1 MRKTNKKI
9 LSLLVAFLLFASFFT
24 NIGSIQAKAA
34 DQPDANKVKQQLIE
48 SIKKQ
53 NAEKKLK
60 VNTSSNVVDK
70 LANTKEDDTK
80 KINGKDPNEVVRVI
94 VQLDGKAA
102 SEGDAKGI
110 SSASPINN
118 KTVTGAIQKVED
130 SQSAI
135 INKVQGITGTKVR
148 RTYGYLVNGFSIETK
163 RSNISK
169 ISSIS
174 GVKSVTESKTYYP
187 DMKFADTLTQ
197 AYSTW
202 QDLGYKGEGMV
213 VAIVDTGIDY
223 THKDLTITDPSKA
236 KITSTT
242 PKGPGKFYSVKVP
255 YGYNFADGTEDVID
269 KNPNTEMH
277 GMHVAGIV
285 ASNGKES
292 GVDTFSTVRGVA
304 PEAQLLAMKVFTN
317 NPGSK
322 SAYDDDIIAAI
333 EDSVLH
339 GADIIN
345 MSLGSVAGFQDAN
358 DPTQIAVKNAT
369 DNGTVVVISAGNS
382 ATSTGDSANNV
393 PPLNLFGTPD
403 TATVGSPGVSKDA
416 ITVASYENT
425 NITGPAFDFN
435 AGSDSGLMLYSK
447 SEFDPI
453 TVLTSKAG
461 YQLVDCG
468 QGNNTIEETGDDF
481 SGKGLDGKIA
491 LVQKVSGTFGNKKLA
506 AQKAGAIGVIFY
518 NAEGDDSIPTTA
530 AKPGVTIPC
539 INVSYS
545 SGAKLKDLIAKGLL
559 VNFNDKYT
567 TVVNPNANDLSA
579 FTSWGPTPE
588 LDFKPEISAPGGNIW
603 SLANDNKYQSMS
615 GTSMASPH
623 VAGSEALIVEAIKAN
638 NPDITGRAL
647 VELAKKTTINTAKV
661 QYDKYNNKVPY
672 SPRRQGAGLI
682 QIESAIKNKVTIT
695 DDNGNAAVA
704 LRQIGQTASFDL
716 TLTNYGKDAYTYDLS
731 DTGVLTEV
739 TNSKTAVPSEKAISG
754 ASIKYSV
761 SKVTVPA
768 SGTAKVTVTITLP
781 NNFTKQNYVE
791 GFIKFA
797 SSNAP
802 ELVVPYM
809 GFYGD
814 WSALKTIDDPFGD
827 STSILGHFGIPATSL
842 GINSASG
849 FIAYALDGYGNM
861 DKKNA
866 AFSQGDSGQNHVV
879 TPNLYMLRNAK
890 TLQVQVLDKDKKVL
904 RTISSENKIVKN
916 TLEDELAKSVLGT
929 IDNQGTWDG
938 TLYNSETGKYDTA
951 PDGQYYIRAN
961 TTTDI
966 ANSTTQSVD
975 LPVKID
981 SEAPG
986 IEITSAKVA
995 PTGTYKLQWKVK
1007 DNDTGANG
1015 IFAIAVNGEVLS
1027 DEQMAEVALDKDTF
1041 SIDLQLKDNTINSI
1055 MIAGTDYASNV
1066 GINGIDVKTGAVPEV
1081 YLANL
1086 QNGDKFNTNKIK
1098 IAGEVQTDVKTLTIN
1113 GSEVTLD
1120 TDGLFDEEVT
1130 LKEGNNTINI
1140 VAKDK
1145 NGTEV
1150 YNQNYSVS
1158 VDTIKP
1164 VISIT
1169 SPTPSSDGYIY
1180 TDKHNIAI
1188 SGKVND
1194 ASTIKLTA
1202 NDVPVK
1208 INGDG
1213 TFTAN
1218 VGVDGNTLVQIL
1230 AEDSYQNVSEK
1241 DLTVISSVNS
1251 DPFELS
1257 FDNLASFAVL
1267 TPKDA
1272 NKDIYTVTGKV
1283 NHKVPVFK
1291 INDQNVTV
1299 KDDLTFSADVKLAQ
1313 GNNIVKVYAED
1324 NTGTVVFN
1332 YSYKILYD
1340 STAPKLVVSNPVAR
1354 ADGNVYTNQDSITL
1368 KGLVNDNTFGYSL
1381 FVNGNAVLS
1390 YDRYP
1395 ATGEAPDKP
1404 FSYAVPLT
1412 SDKSIIKVELVDEFG
1427 NTTQDIINVVKDKVA
1442 PKAATLKV
1450 SNTQL
1455 TNKDVNVTI
1464 ATDSSDKDIDK
1475 VEYSFDNNV
1484 YLPYSDAIKIVSN
1497 GKVYAKVTDYAG
1509 NSTISSIDISNI
1521 DKTSPVI
1528 TVSGVEDGK
1537 TYINTV
1543 ITPKVTTDKDAAIAL
1558 ELDGKSYDGTTAI
1571 SSLGNHKLT
1580 ITATDKT
1587 GNATVKDIS
1596 FVLTAQTTA
1605 DTTSLVK
1612 YIDSLIDQSK
1622 PGDKI
1627 TVDSTNVPTVSSSIF
1642 KALKGAD
1649 VLASFNTS
1657 SPLGAVT
1664 WTFNGKDITNTETSV
1679 DLGLNATAPSADAIK
1694 KLDGNSQIFSF
1705 KFEGNL
1711 PGKAVV
1717 SLPVDTSKIDI
1728 SKPIYLYHYNPDAKS
1743 VDKVGD
1749 ALTAYKKGSLYYVDI
1764 TITHCSDYFL
1774 SLNGEVKVA
1783 ATNPTKPN
1791 TGTGSNTGNTNTGS
1805 TNTGTT
1811 SSSTTNSGSTTTSTS
1826 TPATIPK
1833 TGSVIDSNILIV
1845 FGILAIAG
1853 GAVIIRRKRLS

>member
-1 MRKTNKKI
+1 
-9 LSLLVAFLLFASFFT
+9 LVVAFLLFASCFT
-24 NIGSIQAKAA
+24 NIGNITAKAT
-34 DQPDANKVKQQLIE
+34 DQTDANKVKQQLIE

-53 NAEKKLK
+53 NSEKKLK
-60 VNTSSNVVDK
+60 VNTSSKNVDK

-80 KINGKDPNEVVRVI
+80 KLNGKDPNEVVRVV

-202 QDLGYKGEGMV
+202 QDFGYKGEGMV

-393 PPLNLFGTPD
+393 PPLNLFETPD

-447 SEFDPI
+447 SEFDPL

-468 QGNNTIEETGDDF
+468 QGRNTIEGSGDDF

-506 AQKAGAIGVIFY
+506 AQYAGAIGVIFY

-530 AKPGVTIPC
+530 AKAGVTIPC

-545 SGAKLKDLIAKGLL
+545 SGAKLKSIITKGLL

-603 SLANDNKYQSMS
+603 SLANNNKYQSMS

-647 VELAKKTTINTAKV
+647 VELAKKTTINTAKI
-661 QYDKYNNKVPY
+661 QYDKYSNKVPY

-739 TNSKTAVPSEKAISG
+739 TNSKTGVPSEKAISG

-761 SKVTVPA
+761 DKVTVPA

-781 NNFTKQNYVE
+781 NSFTKQNYVE
-791 GFIKFA
+791 GFIKF
-797 SSNAP
+797 SSSTVP

-814 WSALKTIDDPFGD
+814 WSALKTIDDPLGD
-827 STSILGHFGIPATSL
+827 STSILGQFGLPATSL
-842 GINSASG
+842 GTNSASG

-866 AFSQGDSGQNHVV
+866 AFSQGDSGIYHGV

-890 TLQVQVLDKDKKVL
+890 SLQVQVLDKDKKVL

-929 IDNQGTWDG
+929 VDNQGTWDG
-938 TLYNSETGKYDTA
+938 TLYNSETGKYYTA

-966 ANSTTQSVD
+966 ANSITQSVD

-981 SEAPG
+981 SEAPE

-1015 IFAIAVNGEVLS
+1015 VFAIAVNGEVLS
-1027 DEQMAEVALDKDTF
+1027 DGQMSELALDKDTF
-1041 SIDLQLKDNTINSI
+1041 SIDLELNDNTINSI
-1055 MIAGTDYASNV
+1055 MILGTDYASNM
-1066 GINGIDVKTGAVPEV
+1066 GINGIDVKTGAVPAV
-1081 YLANL
+1081 YLSNL
-1086 QNGDKFNTNKIK
+1086 QNGDKFNTNKIE
-1098 IAGEVQTDVKTLTIN
+1098 ISGEVQPDVKTLTIN
-1113 GSEVTLD
+1113 GSEVDID
-1120 TDGLFDEEVT
+1120 TAGLFDEELT
-1130 LKEGNNTINI
+1130 LKEGNNAISI
-1140 VAKDK
+1140 VAKDES
-1145 NGTEV
+1145 GAEV

-1180 TDKHNIAI
+1180 TDKHNIAL
-1188 SGKVND
+1188 SGKVTD

-1218 VGVDGNTLVQIL
+1218 VDVNGNTLVKIL
-1230 AEDSYQNVSEK
+1230 AEDSYQNVAEE

-1251 DPFELS
+1251 DPFEVS
-1257 FDNLASFAVL
+1257 FDNLQSFAVL
-1267 TPKDA
+1267 SPQQT
-1272 NKDIYTVTGKV
+1272 NKDVYTVTGKV

-1299 KDDLTFSADVKLAQ
+1299 KDDLTFSAAVKFVQ

-1324 NTGTVVFN
+1324 NTGTIVFN
-1332 YSYKILYD
+1332 YSYKVLYD
-1340 STAPKLVVSNPVAR
+1340 STAPKLVVSNPVAK
-1354 ADGNVYTNQDSITL
+1354 ADGNVYTNQDSIIL
-1368 KGLVNDNTFGYSL
+1368 KGLVNDNTYGYSL
-1381 FVNGNAVLS
+1381 FINGNAVLS

-1395 ATGEAPDKP
+1395 ATGESPDKP
-1404 FSYAVPLT
+1404 FSYTVPLT
-1412 SDKSIIKVELVDEFG
+1412 SDKSIIKVELVDEFA
-1427 NTTQDIINVVKDKVA
+1427 NTTEDVINVVKDNVA

-1450 SNTQL
+1450 SNTEL

-1464 ATDSSDKDIDK
+1464 VADPSDKDIDK

-1484 YLPYSDAIKIVSN
+1484 YLPYAEAIKVVSN
-1497 GKVYAKVTDYAG
+1497 GKLYAKVTDYAG
-1509 NSTISSIDISNI
+1509 NSTVDSIDIANI

-1537 TYINTV
+1537 TYINSV

-1558 ELDGKSYDGTTAI
+1558 VLDGKSYDGTTAI
-1571 SSLGNHKLT
+1571 SALGNHKLT
-1580 ITATDKT
+1580 VTATDKA
-1587 GNATVKDIS
+1587 GNATVKDIN
-1596 FVLTAQTTA
+1596 FTITAQTTE

-1612 YIDSLIDQSK
+1612 YIGSLIDQSK

-1627 TVDSTNVPTVSSSIF
+1627 TIDSTSLPTVSSSIF

-1649 VLASFNTS
+1649 VLASFNTN
-1657 SPLGAVT
+1657 SPLGSVT

-1679 DLGLNATAPSADAIK
+1679 DLGLNATTPSADAIK

-1717 SLPVDTSKIDI
+1717 SLPVDASKIDI

-1774 SLNGEVKVA
+1774 SLNGDVKVV
-1783 ATNPTKPN
+1783 ATNPTQPN
-1791 TGTGSNTGNTNTGS
+1791 TGTGSNTG
-1805 TNTGTT
+1805 
-1811 SSSTTNSGSTTTSTS
+1811 TNSGSNNTGASGGSNTNSGTTTSGTN
-1826 TPATIPK
+1826 TPAIIVK
-1833 TGSVIDSNILIV
+1833 TGSVIDSNILII

-1853 GAVIIRRKRLS
+1853 GAVIIRRKRLN